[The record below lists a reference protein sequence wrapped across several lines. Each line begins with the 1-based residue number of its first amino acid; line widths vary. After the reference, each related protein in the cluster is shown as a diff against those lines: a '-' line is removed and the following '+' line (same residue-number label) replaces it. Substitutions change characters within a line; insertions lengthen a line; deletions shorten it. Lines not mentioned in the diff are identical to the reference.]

1 MLGEGLQ
8 SRWLECLWPVPCF
21 LEALLRCWMQP
32 EAMLFASLLPVC
44 LSFLEVFVLFW
55 GKGGRRL
62 HWCDLPA
69 GVFRILRAGPQGIPT
84 GHCLSDSWDL
94 IGAVEKNISSS
105 SVMHLLKKKKKAARE
120 TSQYSLAWRLSAM
133 GFPTGRSH
141 LAQYPYCFY
150 ILLQIESYASEIS
163 ASCSCGY
170 LCLSGAFLLHAR
182 KWKIPMWIK
191 ACGSNPIFCRIW
203 ISVFQLLKIKKCW
216 IFRVTL

>member
-69 GVFRILRAGPQGIPT
+69 GVFRVLRAGPQGIPT

-105 SVMHLLKKKKKAARE
+105 SVMHLLKKKKSCKRNLSVFSCLKAFCHGFSHRKE
-120 TSQYSLAWRLSAM
+120 SFGPVSLLFLYPIANRKLCLWNQCVLLMWLSL
-133 GFPTGRSH
+133 FKR
-141 LAQYPYCFY
+141 CIF
-150 ILLQIESYASEIS
+150 
-163 ASCSCGY
+163 ASC
-170 LCLSGAFLLHAR
+170 
-182 KWKIPMWIK
+182 
-191 ACGSNPIFCRIW
+191 
-203 ISVFQLLKIKKCW
+203 KKMENTYVNKSM
-216 IFRVTL
+216 RQ